1 MFKVNHKFKSELLQV
16 YPTMNAEDNG
26 CYFEYK
32 DDHYLWMT
40 PRLAVTD
47 EGEVFGSDIWVQHYT
62 PKGRIGTLSYEF
74 ENYSYDT
81 IDVSDV
87 LYDLSEFKRILKDV
101 IDTFKIKEIS
111 RFL

>member
-16 YPTMNAEDNG
+16 YPTMKAEENG

-47 EGEVFGSDIWVQHYT
+47 EGEVFGGEIWVQHYT
-62 PKGRIGTLSYEF
+62 PKGRIATLSYDF
-74 ENYSYDT
+74 ESYSYDT
-81 IDVSDV
+81 NDVSDV
-87 LYDLSEFKRILKDV
+87 LYDLSQFKRILKEV
-101 IDTFKIKEIS
+101 IDSFKIKEMI